1 MAPRDVETTPNL
13 ESVEKVM
20 KIPLVKDTVDLAKS
34 TLSSINGNQ
43 IKPRRTRVA
52 ESIKDLKSASS
63 NLANSQSVRT
73 TVKNLDGMA
82 SKGLDNLTS
91 VAPILKHPTPEVL
104 EQSKE
109 VAVNH
114 FNILKEYVASFAL
127 SQMALKFTETCLAAT
142 ETVFDLTGIEESL
155 PSASST
161 VKNVRRSIR
170 ATRRAGVRR
179 RGPSKPAKSIGEVS
193 IIGAFMEVLGFNS
206 ILSFV
211 GLVVVPAHKKV
222 EPVYKSPEKRQDR
235 DNDADEELTTREQLS
250 PEKLEYYDSE
260 EDPDYAPSVTSSE
273 DSLEYDSQ
281 AEVEEDEDEEVE
293 KDQGSRNSSVLYE
306 DEHAKVIQSEDNED
320 EEPIVVDTVTIDEG
334 DEEGSEVIETDTEH
348 VGFAEVSECNTPQCE
363 KPAHEDLRED
373 RL

>member
-1 MAPRDVETTPNL
+1 M
-13 ESVEKVM
+13 
-20 KIPLVKDTVDLAKS
+20 
-34 TLSSINGNQ
+34 G
-43 IKPRRTRVA
+43 
-52 ESIKDLKSASS
+52 
-63 NLANSQSVRT
+63 
-73 TVKNLDGMA
+73 
-82 SKGLDNLTS
+82 
-91 VAPILKHPTPEVL
+91 
-104 EQSKE
+104 
-109 VAVNH
+109 
-114 FNILKEYVASFAL
+114 
-127 SQMALKFTETCLAAT
+127 
-142 ETVFDLTGIEESL
+142 
-155 PSASST
+155 SASST

-211 GLVVVPAHKKV
+211 GLVVVPAHKV

-235 DNDADEELTTREQLS
+235 DNDADEELTIREQLS

-281 AEVEEDEDEEVE
+281 AEVEEDEEIE
-293 KDQGSRNSSVLYE
+293 KDQGSRDSSVLYE

-320 EEPIVVDTVTIDEG
+320 EEPIVVDTVTVDEG